1 MSVPQAVADWCL
13 TQGLGRVTR
22 VQSVGGGCIN
32 HGARL
37 KTESGQTCFLK
48 TNSSAPADMFQREA
62 EGLTALATAEGPRF
76 PRPLLAGP
84 DFLLLEDL
92 APAPRRPGYGETL
105 GRQLAALHA
114 HRGERFG
121 FEADNYLGSTPQPNP
136 WTEDGYAFF
145 AEHRLLYQARL
156 ASRRGL
162 LEPADLAKTERLAAR
177 LPELVP
183 AQPAALIHGDL
194 WSGNAISGPQGE
206 PALID
211 PAAHYGWAE
220 AELGMTALFGGFSE
234 AFYRAYDET
243 AGLQPGWRERLPL
256 YNLYHLL
263 NHVNLFGTGYL
274 GQVLGILDRFT

>member
-1 MSVPQAVADWCL
+1 MNVPQAVADWCQA
-13 TQGLGRVTR
+13 QGYGRISR

-32 HGARL
+32 NGARIE
-37 KTESGQTCFLK
+37 TESQQTLFLK
-48 TNSSAPADMFQREA
+48 TNRSTPPDMFPREA
-62 EGLTALATAEGPRF
+62 EGLSALAVSDGPRV

-92 APAPRRPGYGETL
+92 APAPAKPGYGETL

-114 HRGERFG
+114 HVGDRFG

-136 WTEDGYAFF
+136 WTDDGHAFF
-145 AEHRLLYQARL
+145 AEHRLLYQAHL
-156 ASRRGL
+156 ARNRGL
-162 LEPADLAKTERLAAR
+162 LDPGDFARVERLSAR

-194 WSGNAISGPQGE
+194 WSGNAITGPQGE

-211 PAAHYGWAE
+211 PAAHYGWPE

-234 AFYRAYDET
+234 AFYRAYEQS
-243 AGLQPGWRERLPL
+243 ANLSPGWRDRLPL

-263 NHVNLFGTGYL
+263 NHLNLFGFGYL
-274 GQVLGILDRFT
+274 GQVQRVLDRFA